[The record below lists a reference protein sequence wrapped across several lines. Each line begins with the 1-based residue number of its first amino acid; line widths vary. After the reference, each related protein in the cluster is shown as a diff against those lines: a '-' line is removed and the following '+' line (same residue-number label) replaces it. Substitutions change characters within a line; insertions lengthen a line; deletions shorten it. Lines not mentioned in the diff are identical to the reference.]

1 MATRN
6 EVYQC
11 ATCGNV
17 LAILTG
23 GQGELIC
30 CGAPME
36 RMVENSTDGAH
47 EKHVPMVVGI
57 LDDIEVSVG
66 SVAHPMQPE
75 HYIEWIELLTDRV
88 SYREFLK
95 PGDTPD
101 VNFSIDTEDVTAR
114 AYCNLHGLWKSK
126 PSGE

>member
-1 MATRN
+1 
-6 EVYQC
+6 
-11 ATCGNV
+11 
-17 LAILTG
+17 
-23 GQGELIC
+23 
-30 CGAPME
+30 ME

-88 SYREFLK
+88 SYRQLLK

-101 VNFSIDTEDVTAR
+101 VNFSVDTEDVIAR

-126 PSGE
+126 S

>member
-1 MATRN
+1 MAIRN
-6 EVYQC
+6 DVYKC
-11 ATCGNV
+11 AACGNV

-23 GQGELIC
+23 GQGDLNC

-88 SYREFLK
+88 SYRQFLK
-95 PGDTPD
+95 PADSPD
-101 VNFSIDTEDVTAR
+101 VNFSIDSEDVTAR

-126 PSGE
+126 P